1 MYARRWRE
9 TIWESTSVSSSPSK
23 GTYHKRCEEWKTTEM
38 ASSHLEN
45 LYDENHDTTD
55 IQTCYVSR
63 QPAMNYKKKMYVC
76 DSTEKTASIDR
87 LRYNREQVSN
97 LFFIH
102 ENTTQELN
110 RTDICLTTTQPCIGH
125 MSPVIVPKSAMYC
138 SRFACWLNEAS
149 VICRT
154 HCGTQFNWRKAH
166 FSITHSK
173 ISPTRDEWKIS
184 SMRDEWKFCNGELL
198 Q

>member
-1 MYARRWRE
+1 MRIDQRLQLPLKRHVPQEVRRVENDRNGLE
-9 TIWESTSVSSSPSK
+9 P
-23 GTYHKRCEEWKTTEM
+23 
-38 ASSHLEN
+38 LEN

-125 MSPVIVPKSAMYC
+125 MSPVIIPKSAMYYA
-138 SRFACWLNEAS
+138 RL
-149 VICRT
+149 V
-154 HCGTQFNWRKAH
+154 
-166 FSITHSK
+166 
-173 ISPTRDEWKIS
+173 
-184 SMRDEWKFCNGELL
+184 
-198 Q
+198 

>member
-38 ASSHLEN
+38 ASSHWKIYMMKTMIL
-45 LYDENHDTTD
+45 LISKRAMSQGSQLWTT
-55 IQTCYVSR
+55 R
-63 QPAMNYKKKMYVC
+63 KMYVC

-138 SRFACWLNEAS
+138 SRFVWWLNEAS

-184 SMRDEWKFCNGELL
+184 STRDE
-198 Q
+198 

>member
-1 MYARRWRE
+1 MQGGGAKRYENRPASPAPPQKARTTRDAKSGKRPKWPRA
-9 TIWESTSVSSSPSK
+9 IWK
-23 GTYHKRCEEWKTTEM
+23 IYMMK
-38 ASSHLEN
+38 
-45 LYDENHDTTD
+45 NHDTTD
-55 IQTCYVSR
+55 IQSCYVSR

-138 SRFACWLNEAS
+138 SRF
-149 VICRT
+149 V
-154 HCGTQFNWRKAH
+154 
-166 FSITHSK
+166 
-173 ISPTRDEWKIS
+173 
-184 SMRDEWKFCNGELL
+184 
-198 Q
+198 

>member
-1 MYARRWRE
+1 MRIDQRLQLPLKRHVPQEVRRVENDRNGLE
-9 TIWESTSVSSSPSK
+9 PFGKSIW
-23 GTYHKRCEEWKTTEM
+23 WKPWYYWYPNVLCLKA
-38 ASSHLEN
+38 ASYELQE
-45 LYDENHDTTD
+45 
-55 IQTCYVSR
+55 
-63 QPAMNYKKKMYVC
+63 KMYVC
-76 DSTEKTASIDR
+76 DSTEKTTSIDR

-110 RTDICLTTTQPCIGH
+110 RTDICLTTTQPCISH
-125 MSPVIVPKSAMYC
+125 MSPVIIPKSAMYC
-138 SRFACWLNEAS
+138 SRFVWWLNEAS

-166 FSITHSK
+166 FSITRSK

-184 SMRDEWKFCNGELL
+184 SMRDE
-198 Q
+198 

>member
-1 MYARRWRE
+1 MQGGGAKRYENRPASPAPPQKARTTRGAKSGKRPKWPRA
-9 TIWESTSVSSSPSK
+9 IWKIYMMKTMILLISK
-23 GTYHKRCEEWKTTEM
+23 RAMSQGSQLWTT
-38 ASSHLEN
+38 
-45 LYDENHDTTD
+45 
-55 IQTCYVSR
+55 R
-63 QPAMNYKKKMYVC
+63 KMYVC

-138 SRFACWLNEAS
+138 SRFAWWLNEAS

-173 ISPTRDEWKIS
+173 ISPTRDERKIS

>member
-1 MYARRWRE
+1 MRIDQRLQLPLKRHVPQEVRRVENDRNGLE
-9 TIWESTSVSSSPSK
+9 PFGKSIW
-23 GTYHKRCEEWKTTEM
+23 WKPWYYWYPNVLCLKA
-38 ASSHLEN
+38 ASYELQE
-45 LYDENHDTTD
+45 
-55 IQTCYVSR
+55 
-63 QPAMNYKKKMYVC
+63 KMYVC
-76 DSTEKTASIDR
+76 DSTEKTTSIDR

-110 RTDICLTTTQPCIGH
+110 RTDICLTTTQPCISH
-125 MSPVIVPKSAMYC
+125 MSPVIIPKSAMYC
-138 SRFACWLNEAS
+138 SRFVWWLNEAS

-173 ISPTRDEWKIS
+173 ISPTRDERKIS